1 MSVMVAEVASN
12 NVVTLPSNGRGGT
25 TIPYA
30 PDKVT
35 NALEVY
41 TATTCTG
48 TFLNDPSVGTSAG
61 NIVTTSDGYYGI
73 FVSATAGS
81 VTVDKWR
88 HRFGGVGT
96 PAGLSNCRVMNG
108 SFILM
113 NVQQTYIHRITLT
126 HTALATFS
134 ITDLWGNALYTH
146 TPVGT
151 LATGKTYTLEFCTGQ
166 GEPGLYFAQP
176 IGFRCSAGTTVA
188 SVVFSA

>member
-12 NVVTLPSNGRGGT
+12 NVVTLASNGRGGT

-48 TFLNDPSVGTSAG
+48 TFLNDPSVGTSVG
-61 NIVTTSDGYYGI
+61 NLVTTSDGYYGL

-88 HRFGGVGT
+88 HRFGGDGI
-96 PAGLSNCRVMNG
+96 PAALSNCRVMNG
-108 SFILM
+108 SFVLM
-113 NVQQTYIHRITLT
+113 NVKQTYIHRITIT
-126 HTALATFS
+126 HTAAATFS

-146 TPVGT
+146 TPV
-151 LATGKTYTLEFCTGQ
+151 AAASAKTYTLEFCTGQ
-166 GEPGLYFAQP
+166 GEPGLYFNSP
-176 IGFRCSAGTTVA
+176 IGFRCSAATTTA
-188 SVVFSA
+188 SVVFSS